1 VDLFAVG
8 GAARNVGAVGE
19 CELIGRRRE
28 MAYLRGLLAAAV
40 EGEPRLVL
48 CGGEPGIGKTRLASG
63 LAGVASAGLGARVAW
78 ARASEDRGAPP
89 YWLWRQA
96 LPSCEVLSAPDVDG
110 GGLGRAGGRFALFDA
125 VTRQLL
131 AAAADDPV
139 LLVLDD
145 VHWADQPSLLLL
157 RHLARELR
165 QVRLLVMAAYR
176 TTRTGTA
183 AGWPAVLADL
193 IREPVTERVELGGL
207 SAADTTR
214 CAAAVAGRP
223 LSDTVGGRLHRLTGG
238 NPFFVREVARSLAA
252 SDDAGMAVPGSVI
265 EVITDRVGRLS
276 PLTRRLLAAAAVLGE
291 QFPVLI
297 VASLIDQPVMACLQ
311 PLEEARDAGLLEAS
325 GSPGEWR
332 FSHGLARDA
341 VEASVPMTAKVELH
355 RRAALAIE
363 RTYAG
368 HLAPRLADLARHWAA
383 VAVTGERAS
392 AVEWATRAGREAV
405 RGLAYEEGAR
415 LFQMALDA
423 GDPDLGDEQ
432 RCRLLIDVADA
443 QWRSGDLERC
453 RAACEKAVA
462 IAQRIGRPDL
472 VGEIALTIEPVGDL
486 AWDLNVGRWCDDAL
500 SQAPGLAAASRAR
513 LLARA
518 TEAAIYAGEHDAAG
532 QASRAALEL
541 ASQSGDAGAIVA
553 ALGARQLACSAPE
566 HRDERAAIAGRMVEM
581 GLVLRRPGV
590 ELRGRLWTI
599 DTLWEDGDLAGIAAA
614 LGRLEWCARHV
625 GGPLARWHLL
635 GTRAALA
642 QARGEFPLALELG
655 RAAFD
660 TIRAVGHPAA
670 PGAYLSLVTALGHH
684 IGHDRTGVLKLLAD
698 SPPETTEVRDELFG
712 HIGPALIL
720 AESGRLDEAALA
732 YRRAGPVASW
742 RPPPYFQVP
751 ALAVGSMVAAALGE
765 DDDVALLR
773 DRLVACRGRHAVTG
787 AGSASYFGP
796 VELHS
801 GRAAARLGRWG
812 DAESELMAAGQTSRA
827 IGAPAFA
834 AEADCEL
841 AAALAQRDAGGDA
854 GRSRQ
859 LAARAA
865 ASASELG
872 MHPWLRRAR
881 ALSAGPAGSRA
892 ATPALT
898 TRELQVAGLVAGG
911 KSNREI
917 ASILFLSDR
926 TAQNHV
932 QHILTKLGFSNRSQI
947 TSWFVRSRANE

>member
-1 VDLFAVG
+1 VA
-8 GAARNVGAVGE
+8 
-19 CELIGRRRE
+19 
-28 MAYLRGLLAAAV
+28 
-40 EGEPRLVL
+40 
-48 CGGEPGIGKTRLASG
+48 
-63 LAGVASAGLGARVAW
+63 AGVA
-78 ARASEDRGAPP
+78 
-89 YWLWRQA
+89 
-96 LPSCEVLSAPDVDG
+96 VLSAPDVDG

-854 GRSRQ
+854 DRSRQ

>member
-1 VDLFAVG
+1 VVG
-8 GAARNVGAVGE
+8 DAARNVGAVGDS
-19 CELIGRRRE
+19 ELIGRRRE
-28 MAYLRGLLAAAV
+28 MAYLRGWLMAAV

-48 CGGEPGIGKTRLASG
+48 CGGEPGIGKTRLASE
-63 LAGVASAGLGARVAW
+63 LAEVASAALGARVAW

-96 LPSCEVLSAPDVDG
+96 LPSCEVLSAPGADEDE
-110 GGLGRAGGRFALFDA
+110 LGQPDGRFALFDA

-165 QVRLLVMAAYR
+165 QVRLLVMVTYR
-176 TTRTGTA
+176 TTRTDTRV
-183 AGWPAVLADL
+183 GWPAVLADL

-207 SAADTTR
+207 SAADTAR
-214 CAAAVAGRP
+214 CAAAVADRP
-223 LSDTVGGRLHRLTGG
+223 LPDAVAGKLHRLTGG

-252 SDDAGMAVPGSVI
+252 SDGAGMTAPGSVI
-265 EVITDRVGRLS
+265 DVITDRVGRLS
-276 PLTRRLLAAAAVLGE
+276 PLTRQLLAAAAVLGE

-297 VASLIDQPVMACLQ
+297 VASVIDQPVMACLQ
-311 PLEEARDAGLLEAS
+311 PLEEARDAGLLKPS

-368 HLAPRLADLARHWAA
+368 HLAPRLADLARHWSA

-392 AVEWATRAGREAV
+392 AIEWATRAGRGAV

-432 RCRLLIDVADA
+432 RCHLLIDVADA

-453 RAACEKAVA
+453 RVACEKAVA

-472 VGEIALTIEPVGDL
+472 VGDVALTIEPVGDL
-486 AWDLNVGRWCDDAL
+486 AWDLNVRRWCDDAL
-500 SQAPGLAAASRAR
+500 SQAPGLAPASRAR

-518 TEAAIYAGEHDAAG
+518 TEAAIYAGEYNAAD

-541 ASQSGDAGAIVA
+541 ASQSSDATAIVA

-566 HRDERAAIAGRMVEM
+566 HRDDRAAIADRMVEM

-590 ELRGRLWTI
+590 ELRGRLWII
-599 DTLWEDGDLAGIAAA
+599 DTLWEGGDLAGIAAA
-614 LGRLEWCARHV
+614 LGRLEWCARHA

-635 GTRAALA
+635 TTRAALA
-642 QARGEFPLALELG
+642 QARGEFSLALELAH
-655 RAAFD
+655 AAFD

-670 PGAYLSLVTALGHH
+670 LGAYLSLVTALGHH
-684 IGHDRTGVLKLLAD
+684 VGHDRTGVAKLLAD

-712 HIGPALIL
+712 HIGPALVL
-720 AESGRLDEAALA
+720 AESGQLDEAALA
-732 YRRAGPVASW
+732 YRRAGPVALW
-742 RPPPYFQVP
+742 RPPPYFQVS
-751 ALAVGSMVAAALGE
+751 ALAVGLMVAVALGE
-765 DDDVALLR
+765 DDDVAWLR
-773 DRLVACRGRHAVTG
+773 GRLVASRGRHAVTG

-812 DAESELMAAGQTSRA
+812 DAESELTAAGETSRA

-834 AEADCEL
+834 VESDCEL
-841 AAALAQRDAGGDA
+841 AAALAQRGAGGDA
-854 GRSRQ
+854 DRSRQ
-859 LAARAA
+859 LAVRAA
-865 ASASELG
+865 AGASELG
-872 MHPWLRRAR
+872 MQPWLRRAR
-881 ALSAGPAGSRA
+881 ALAAGPAGGRA
-892 ATPALT
+892 ATLT
-898 TRELQVAGLVAGG
+898 ARELEVAELVAAG

>member
-841 AAALAQRDAGGDA
+841 AAALAQRDADGDA

-865 ASASELG
+865 AGASELG
-872 MHPWLRRAR
+872 MQPWLRRAR